1 MVKYVLRRL
10 VVWEREGGG
19 QQFEHFVV
27 EDVVERIFLD
37 KADQGGKQLFVSAEE
52 GAVSFNLETNV
63 EGFKE
68 LEANHAQSW
77 PIFLQVLLQL
87 DNSPVHVTLE
97 PFLQLS
103 GLLVQVAVGQEL
115 TND

>member
-1 MVKYVLRRL
+1 MKYVLRRL
-10 VVWEREGGG
+10 VVWEGEGGG

-52 GAVSFNLETNV
+52 GAVPFNLETNV
-63 EGFKE
+63 EGLEKF
-68 LEANHAQSW
+68 EANHAQSR
-77 PIFLQVLLQL
+77 PIFLQVHLQL
-87 DNSPVHVTLE
+87 DNSPVHIALE
-97 PFLQLS
+97 PFLELS